1 MKIYQKFQDNFF
13 YIFLILF
20 IIIGAV
26 FSLKVGITHDEAHSN
41 WVWELNK
48 KKISNI
54 FLNTNHDISYLN
66 TYHGYYGIGFYFL
79 SFLLDN
85 FFFNIFEL
93 NNINQ
98 EGKILLLKH
107 PTVFIFF
114 AISGIFLRKILIIL
128 TSDKTFSDYSTIFYL
143 TYPYL
148 LGHSFFNI
156 KDIPFMS
163 MWLICTYYLIKN
175 LNNFF
180 LKKIV
185 RKKDL
190 IIFGITTS
198 YLLSLRV
205 SGVLIFVEYLIFLI
219 FYTQSFKIH
228 LRDILKYQYK
238 NILLFLFIF
247 LTFSYL
253 LYPSFW
259 SNPLNFISAIK
270 FMGQHIQTVCTTTLG
285 NCMKAQNLP
294 VSYIFIWL
302 FFKLPTLILLGLFLF
317 PFIEKKI
324 FSNKTDIT
332 ILGSLITS
340 ILVLIF
346 LLIFLNVNLY
356 DELRQILFLIPLI
369 FIVSLKTIYFM
380 SRKISLFFICIF
392 IIFFTAQNIKL
403 FPYNYIWLNNFNFTI
418 NVNKNFELDYWG
430 VSTKEVAN
438 YIESTDYDNSCLISN
453 RNQGIKFFLKKQDTC
468 LKSFNE
474 LHKNNRRPFLIAM
487 TERFLKKGVPNGCVL
502 IHSETKKLNF
512 SSENLIFAKIY
523 RCD

>member
-1 MKIYQKFQDNFF
+1 M
-13 YIFLILF
+13 
-20 IIIGAV
+20 
-26 FSLKVGITHDEAHSN
+26 
-41 WVWELNK
+41 
-48 KKISNI
+48 
-54 FLNTNHDISYLN
+54 
-66 TYHGYYGIGFYFL
+66 
-79 SFLLDN
+79 LDN
-85 FFFNIFEL
+85 FFFNIFEFDD
-93 NNINQ
+93 INQ

-247 LTFSYL
+247 
-253 LYPSFW
+253 
-259 SNPLNFISAIK
+259 
-270 FMGQHIQTVCTTTLG
+270 
-285 NCMKAQNLP
+285 
-294 VSYIFIWL
+294 
-302 FFKLPTLILLGLFLF
+302 
-317 PFIEKKI
+317 
-324 FSNKTDIT
+324 
-332 ILGSLITS
+332 
-340 ILVLIF
+340 
-346 LLIFLNVNLY
+346 
-356 DELRQILFLIPLI
+356 
-369 FIVSLKTIYFM
+369 
-380 SRKISLFFICIF
+380 
-392 IIFFTAQNIKL
+392 
-403 FPYNYIWLNNFNFTI
+403 
-418 NVNKNFELDYWG
+418 
-430 VSTKEVAN
+430 
-438 YIESTDYDNSCLISN
+438 
-453 RNQGIKFFLKKQDTC
+453 
-468 LKSFNE
+468 
-474 LHKNNRRPFLIAM
+474 
-487 TERFLKKGVPNGCVL
+487 
-502 IHSETKKLNF
+502 
-512 SSENLIFAKIY
+512 
-523 RCD
+523 

>member
-1 MKIYQKFQDNFF
+1 MKKNQKLQVNLF

-20 IIIGAV
+20 IIIGTV

-66 TYHGYYGIGFYFL
+66 TYHGYYGVGFYFL
-79 SFLLDN
+79 SSLLDT
-85 FFFNIFEL
+85 FFLNIFEL
-93 NNINQ
+93 NDINQ

-128 TSDKTFSDYSTIFYL
+128 TSDKNFSDYSAIFYL

-163 MWLICTYYLIKN
+163 MWLVCTYYLIKN

-180 LKKIV
+180 LKNIV

-190 IIFGITTS
+190 IIFAITTS

-219 FYTQSFKIH
+219 FYTQSFKTRVSD
-228 LRDILKYQYK
+228 LVKFQYQ
-238 NILLFLFIF
+238 NIFLFFLIF
-247 LTFSYL
+247 LIFSYIF
-253 LYPSFW
+253 YPSFW
-259 SNPLNFISAIK
+259 NNPLNFISAIK

-302 FFKLPTLILLGLFLF
+302 FFKLPLIILLGLFLF

-369 FIVSLKTIYFM
+369 FIASLKTIYFM
-380 SRKISLFFICIF
+380 SRKISLSFICIF
-392 IIFFTAQNIKL
+392 IIFFMFQNIKL
-403 FPYNYIWLNNFNFTI
+403 YPYNYIWLNNFNLI
-418 NVNKNFELDYWG
+418 NNVNKNFELDYWG

-438 YIESTDYDNSCLISN
+438 YIESIDYRNSCLISN
-453 RNQGIKFFLKKQDTC
+453 RNNGIKFFLKNQNTC
-468 LKSFNE
+468 VKSISE
-474 LHKNNRRPFLIAM
+474 LHKNNKRPFIIAM
-487 TERFLKKGVPNGCVL
+487 TERFIKKGVPNGCVL
-502 IHSETKKLNF
+502 VHSETKKLNF
-512 SSENLIFAKIY
+512 SKENLILAKIY
-523 RCD
+523 KCD